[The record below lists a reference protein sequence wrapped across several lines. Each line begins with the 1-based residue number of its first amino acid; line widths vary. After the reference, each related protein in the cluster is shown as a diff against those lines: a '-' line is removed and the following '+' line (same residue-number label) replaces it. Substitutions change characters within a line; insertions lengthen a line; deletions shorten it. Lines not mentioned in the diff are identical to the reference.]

1 MSITTDIL
9 RSWRHPR
16 AVIREKLA
24 AGEREDRALAVLM
37 AASLLLF
44 VAQWPSLSRA
54 AFQDPT
60 TPLEARLGGALMA
73 CLFILPLIAYGIAL
87 ISHGIARLLGGKG
100 SGFGA
105 RLALFWA
112 MLAIAPAMLLQGL
125 TAGFVGP
132 SPALYLVEGVVLTG
146 FIWIWIS
153 MLYQA
158 ERADGH

>member
-1 MSITTDIL
+1 MTVTTDIL

-16 AVIREKLA
+16 TVIREKLA

-37 AASLLLF
+37 GASLLLF

-54 AFQDPT
+54 AFLDPT
-60 TPLEARLGGALMA
+60 TPLEARLGGALLA
-73 CLFILPLIAYGIAL
+73 CLFILPLLAYGIAA
-87 ISHGIARLLGGKG
+87 ISHLIAKAMGGKG

-125 TAGFVGP
+125 TAGFIGT
-132 SPALYLVEGVVLTG
+132 SPVLMLVQFIVLIG
-146 FIWIWIS
+146 FLWMWLS
-153 MLYQA
+153 MLIQV
-158 ERADGH
+158 ERSE

>member
-1 MSITTDIL
+1 MTITADIL

-16 AVIREKLA
+16 AVIRSKLA

-44 VAQWPSLSRA
+44 VAQWPGLSRA
-54 AFQDPT
+54 AFLDPG

-73 CLFILPLIAYGIAL
+73 CLFIVPLLAYGLAL
-87 ISHGIARLLGGKG
+87 ISHGIARLMGGKG

-112 MLAIAPAMLLQGL
+112 LLAVAPAMLLQGL
-125 TAGFVGP
+125 TAGFIGP
-132 SPALYLVEGVVLTG
+132 SAALYLVQGVVLTG
-146 FIWIWIS
+146 FLWMWVS
-153 MLYQA
+153 MLVEVEQ
-158 ERADGH
+158 GLGL

>member
-1 MSITTDIL
+1 MTITTDIL

-16 AVIREKLA
+16 AVIREKLG
-24 AGEREDRALAVLM
+24 AGDREDRALAVLM

-44 VAQWPSLSRA
+44 VAQWPGLSRA
-54 AFQDPT
+54 AFLDPT
-60 TPLEARLGGALMA
+60 TPLEARLGGALLA
-73 CLFILPLIAYGIAL
+73 CLFILPLIAYAIAL
-87 ISHGIARLLGGKG
+87 ISHLVARAVGGKG

-132 SPALYLVEGVVLTG
+132 SPALTLVQGIVLVA
-146 FIWIWIS
+146 FLWIWLS
-153 MLYQA
+153 MLAEA
-158 ERADGH
+158 ERSHGL